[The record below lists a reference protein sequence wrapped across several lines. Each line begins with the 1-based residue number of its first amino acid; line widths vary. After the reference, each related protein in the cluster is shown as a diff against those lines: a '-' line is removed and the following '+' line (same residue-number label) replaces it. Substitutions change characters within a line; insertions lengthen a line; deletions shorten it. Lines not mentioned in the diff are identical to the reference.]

1 MTLLLMCL
9 EFFKTGLLSVGGGLA
24 TLPFLYEMAD
34 KYPWFT
40 RAQLGDMIAVSE
52 STPGPIGINMATYAG
67 YCTAGI
73 PGAVLATVSLVM
85 PSIIVIL
92 IVSRFLRRFRD
103 SVVVRRVLSGLRPAS
118 VGLIAAAGFGILKLA
133 LQIDPGA
140 EMWISWKALGTG
152 IVLAILYGFFGK
164 KVHPIVFIG
173 LGAVAGLVMGL

>member
-1 MTLLLMCL
+1 MAMTGM
-9 EFFKTGLLSVGGGLA
+9 
-24 TLPFLYEMAD
+24 PM
-34 KYPWFT
+34 
-40 RAQLGDMIAVSE
+40 
-52 STPGPIGINMATYAG
+52 
-67 YCTAGI
+67 
-73 PGAVLATVSLVM
+73 VSLVM

-133 LQIDPGA
+133 LQIDLGA

-173 LGAVAGLVMGL
+173 LGAAAGLVMGL